1 VTAELAATLARGAGQ
16 LLLGH
21 FGKLSRADADRK
33 STHRDLVSRA
43 DVEAERYLI
52 ERIPESDDILAEE
65 GSDRD
70 TGARRKWVIDP
81 LDGTVNFLH
90 GIPVW
95 CVSIG
100 VLDGD
105 ELVAGVVHAP
115 ALDLTWTAERGSGC
129 FLNGQ
134 RVSVSTTAEIGEA
147 IVATGFA
154 YRRDLIPDNNF
165 DNFSEVGMRAA
176 GIRRMGAA
184 AVDLAFVASGT
195 LDAFW
200 ELHLNAWDMAAGI
213 LLIREAGGKV
223 TDFGGSEELDKL
235 LFGRNLVASNAKV
248 HDQLRGLLMTPQG
261 LG

>member
-1 VTAELAATLARGAGQ
+1 MPAEHAEAIAREAGE
-16 LLLGH
+16 LLLGR
-21 FGKLSRADADRK
+21 FGTLSRADADRK
-33 STHRDLVSRA
+33 STHRDLVSKA
-43 DVEAERYLI
+43 DVEAERHI
-52 ERIPESDDILAEE
+52 IGRIPDGDDILAEE
-65 GSDRD
+65 GSNRD
-70 TGARRKWVIDP
+70 TGARRKWVVDP

-100 VLDGD
+100 VLELG

-115 ALDLTWTAERGSGC
+115 ALDLTWTAERGGGC
-129 FLNGQ
+129 FLNGK
-134 RVSVSTTAEIGEA
+134 RVSVSSTADIGES

-176 GIRRMGAA
+176 GVRRMGAA

-223 TDFGGSEELDKL
+223 TDFGGSGEIDKL
-235 LFGRNLVASNAKV
+235 LFGRNLVASNGKV
-248 HDQLRGLLMTPQG
+248 HDQLRGLLMKPQG
-261 LG
+261 L